1 MAKKQTDELD
11 KVNEAL
17 SNSEQFIQ
25 KYQNPILVVVLAIV
39 LVVSGYLAIRHFYI
53 IPREDKAQAAM
64 YQAILAFEKDSFNL
78 AIKGNEN
85 FSGLEFIADEYSST
99 KAGNLANAYLGL
111 SYCALKDYSKA
122 KDYLSKYSGNET
134 IVAPAVKAAIGDC
147 LVNMGK
153 FDESV
158 SYFENAAKESNDDV
172 FSPIYLQKAG
182 TVYEKL
188 GQYQKAADVYQSI
201 KDKHPASSAAQGIER
216 YIERAKS
223 KIK

>member
-85 FSGLEFIADEYSST
+85 FSGLEVIADEYSST
-99 KAGNLANAYLGL
+99 KAGNLANA
-111 SYCALKDYSKA
+111 
-122 KDYLSKYSGNET
+122 
-134 IVAPAVKAAIGDC
+134 
-147 LVNMGK
+147 